1 MDILITGH
9 TSGIGKVIFDNFDDT
24 YGLCRSTGFDITKNN
39 IQNYLNDKDIFVN
52 NAWSSEDPLAQTKLI
67 YQAKDYVKRIICIG
81 SNTIYD
87 GIYKDSKKSLENAC
101 LDLYNTGYNITLI
114 KLGKVDTPFLKDSR
128 DLKIEISYI
137 IKIFE
142 FILFCPYRIEQI
154 SIRPDGNC

>member
-1 MDILITGH
+1 MNILTTGH
-9 TSGIGKVIFDNFDDT
+9 TSGIGKYIYEHFGGR
-24 YGLCRSTGFDITKNN
+24 GLSKSTGFDITKDS
-39 IQNYLNDKDIFVN
+39 IKNYLNDVDVFIN

-114 KLGKVDTPFLKDSR
+114 KLGKVDTPFQNESNEP
-128 DLKIEISYI
+128 KISKQYI
-137 IKIFE
+137 IDIINFVIKSQ
-142 FILFCPYRIEQI
+142 YRIEQI
-154 SIRPDGNC
+154 SVRPDGNC